1 MSEFCVRLLS
11 CAMSRLWQ
19 FEGCCVS
26 MQAWLVTFC
35 AIVWQLATSG
45 ALCSLATMYIA
56 CNSRSVHYASDSC
69 FWRVICGVL
78 WLVGMPYVRFQL
90 WWPSKL
96 WVLNTA
102 CAHWWCPLSHSWRSS
117 RHTDELYNFP
127 KSVTILYNTKHQYT
141 HANSS
146 EPKLIIE

>member
-26 MQAWLVTFC
+26 MQAWLVRFC

-90 WWPSKL
+90 WWPSSCEYSTRL
-96 WVLNTA
+96 VLIDDVLYHTA
-102 CAHWWCPLSHSWRSS
+102 DVLHDTLMSCTISQNLS
-117 RHTDELYNFP
+117 RHCTTQNP
-127 KSVTILYNTKHQYT
+127 NTPMLT
-141 HANSS
+141 AVS
-146 EPKLIIE
+146 